1 MNTSAKDSLNI
12 LVASDE
18 LELLDLAES
27 AQKYLIKKFSP
38 WLRSNLVTSL
48 NVICHHNHFHKL
60 YNHVLNFTFRNPYSL
75 FDSADFPL
83 LNEVAMIC
91 LLESDDLELEEI
103 QIWNYLIKWGVSKFL
118 DIKDWS
124 NENISN
130 WSDDHFKA
138 LKETISRC
146 IPLIRYYHI
155 PKRYINKQIKRYHLD
170 SNTFIKSITPP
181 RRCSRLIT
189 NENKAI
195 ISSWID
201 HKDKDYYTY
210 ITDPYKF
217 RLLLRGSRDGFDIN
231 TFHNLCDF
239 QGPTIVIFRTT
250 QGKLIGGYNPVNWD
264 GSTIKIGLDFFENR
278 ISNFIHFGESISLF
292 TLKKKPYFSKT
303 ANSFIFSFTD
313 QSNPMLSRVKIE
325 RKNEAIWNNESYGAC
340 FGESDL
346 CMKSNKIWT
355 TSSWGQFMNAE

>member
-1 MNTSAKDSLNI
+1 MELQSDSNFDVKIITGSELDIKEFNAHSSVLRSCSPYFQRALSERWKDQKNDVYIITKPNIHSDIFKLILDHIYTRNDIMNTSAKDSLNI

-27 AQKYLIKKFSP
+27 VQKYLIKKFSP

-75 FDSADFPL
+75 FDSDDFPL

-170 SNTFIKSITPP
+170 SNTFIKYITPP

-250 QGKLIGGYNPVNWD
+250 QGKLIGG
-264 GSTIKIGLDFFENR
+264 
-278 ISNFIHFGESISLF
+278 
-292 TLKKKPYFSKT
+292 
-303 ANSFIFSFTD
+303 
-313 QSNPMLSRVKIE
+313 
-325 RKNEAIWNNESYGAC
+325 
-340 FGESDL
+340 
-346 CMKSNKIWT
+346 
-355 TSSWGQFMNAE
+355 